1 MSTDSRRSLQ
11 EMLQGSPYVSY
22 AYSYPHKLAYRTL
35 TPQQPLEVVWKTESR
50 DALFLYLHIPFCEFR
65 CGFCNLF
72 TQSQPLADV
81 PDRYLDQ
88 LRREA
93 EQVRVAL
100 GDCQFAR
107 MAIGGGTPTFLSI
120 SELQILWQIISET
133 MGADSKVTPTSV
145 EASPATID
153 AEKLAFLKENGVE
166 RLSLG
171 VQSFDDETSNRLG
184 RPQKRAETER
194 SLSLICDARFPILNL
209 DLIYGAESQSLQNWL
224 QTVSAALE
232 YRPEEIYLYPLYVRE
247 QTGLGRRLREWDD
260 TRLEAYRAA
269 RVRLLD
275 AGYSQISFRMFA
287 RNMESQIPTGSEGNG
302 KHEPSA
308 EYSSSTKA
316 SYCCQSDGM
325 VGLGCGARSYTA
337 NLHYSTDYAVSQ
349 TGVKAILGDYLRRQP
364 SEFAAARHG
373 IMLSLEEQKR
383 RFVILSLLQRS
394 GLDCISYSRR
404 FGTDAFRDVTELN
417 ELERAGLAIRQN
429 GRLQLADEGIE
440 WSDAIGPW
448 LASGSVSRLI
458 EERAACLT

>member
-1 MSTDSRRSLQ
+1 MPTESSRSLQ

-22 AYSYPHKLAYRTL
+22 AYSYPHKLAYRPL
-35 TPQQPLEVVWKTESR
+35 TPPQSLDVVWKTESR

-81 PDRYLDQ
+81 PGRYLDQ

-93 EQVRVAL
+93 EQVRLAL

-120 SELQILWQIISET
+120 SELQMLWQIIGET
-133 MGADSKVTPTSV
+133 MGADSKVIPTSV

-153 AEKLAFLKENGVE
+153 AEKLAFLREKGVE

-171 VQSFDDETSNRLG
+171 VQSFDDDTSNRLG

-194 SLSLICDARFPILNL
+194 SLALICDSRFPIVNL
-209 DLIYGAESQSLQNWL
+209 DLIYGAESQSPQNWV
-224 QTVSAALE
+224 QTVSTALE

-247 QTGLGRRLREWDD
+247 QTGLGRRIREWDD
-260 TRLEAYRAA
+260 TRLQAYRAA
-269 RVRLLD
+269 RVLLLD

-287 RNMESQIPTGSEGNG
+287 RNIESHIPTGGAGNG
-302 KHEPSA
+302 EHEPSA
-308 EYSSSTKA
+308 GSSQSKA
-316 SYCCQSDGM
+316 PYYCQSDGM
-325 VGLGCGARSYTA
+325 VGLGCGARSYTSH
-337 NLHYSTDYAVSQ
+337 LHYSTDYAVSQ
-349 TGVKAILGDYLRRQP
+349 TGVKAILGDYLKRQP
-364 SEFAAARHG
+364 SEFAAAHHG
-373 IMLSLEEQKR
+373 IMLSVEEQKR

-404 FGTDAFRDVTELN
+404 FETNAFADMTELN
-417 ELERAGLAIRQN
+417 ELECAGLAMRQN
-429 GRLQLADEGIE
+429 GSLQLTDEGIE